1 MTSCYTLTYS
11 VGEGAKTG
19 IEVKEKNHY
28 LIYGLAPVKISD
40 PTKMAGDAKDYTVTI
55 QHTFVDGLL
64 NACQTSA
71 RACAEA
77 GYPGPHLPRGTLPAC
92 FAPRPGASGP
102 SILVRGHTQRR
113 SRPLWSPPSPT
124 RTNDFGLSIKRLIT
138 PEKEAEPS
146 HPEA

>member
-1 MTSCYTLTYS
+1 MLNDHGASVTAHSLNPVPLVHIANKPVQL

-64 NACQTSA
+64 NALT
-71 RACAEA
+71 
-77 GYPGPHLPRGTLPAC
+77 GGIYTLTTT
-92 FAPRPGASGP
+92 
-102 SILVRGHTQRR
+102 IV
-113 SRPLWSPPSPT
+113 
-124 RTNDFGLSIKRLIT
+124 K
-138 PEKEAEPS
+138 K
-146 HPEA
+146 